1 MAAAADAS
9 QQAREARAEA
19 LGDPPGRSELLAALE
34 ASALRLQRDHGCEV
48 GVVVLEARGC
58 VRGYGVVEGSG
69 GAAVAELEPVLQ
81 RYRELSGTFDGAD
94 PGCARCS
101 AWRQERSNT
110 DAEFRKR
117 NSMTD
122 LLSVTIGAPEP
133 PLATPERAQVAAAT
147 EAEAE
152 AALADAAAAAAVG
165 WGSGL
170 SRQARGLCRLVE
182 PWLGGLATDRG
193 VEGSASACAAFL
205 SLLERASNPGDD
217 PAAAQGD
224 EGLWPGAGR
233 GLAAVSQYR
242 SANRR
247 RLLDLARELGQA
259 IQSATAAAVDAPPDY
274 ARVLRRHYREAAT
287 VYDWTDHDLPDM
299 IIAELPARRVL
310 ADGPL

>member
-19 LGDPPGRSELLAALE
+19 LGDPGRSELLAALE
-34 ASALRLQRDHGCEV
+34 ASALSLQRDHCCQV

-58 VRGYGVVEGSG
+58 VRAYGVTEGPG
-69 GAAVAELEPVLQ
+69 GATVAELEPVLQ
-81 RYRELSGTFDGAD
+81 RYRELSGSFDGAD

-122 LLSVTIGAPEP
+122 LLSVAIGAPEP

-182 PWLGGLATDRG
+182 PWLGGLAADRG
-193 VEGSASACAAFL
+193 AKGCASACAAFL
-205 SLLERASNPGDD
+205 SLLERASNPGDV
-217 PAAAQGD
+217 PAAEGD

-299 IIAELPARRVL
+299 IIADLPARRVL